1 MTATTDVRSFSDLGV
16 DDAVVAALA
25 DAGITDPFPIQELSL
40 PMALAGADLIGQA
53 RTGTGKTL
61 AFGIPLVQK
70 VDPAAGHTQA
80 LVVVPTRELCL
91 QVHDDLLIAGAKR
104 EVRVVAA
111 YGGRAIDPQS
121 EAIAAGAPIV
131 VGTPGRLLDLVR
143 RRRLDLSRVTMLVLD
158 EADEMLDMGFL
169 PDVEQLIE
177 RCARQRQTLLF
188 SATVPSE
195 VVRLARS
202 YMNKPTF
209 MRSDVQQHTV
219 APQMRQLFFACHRL
233 DKPAVVARILASP
246 NRGRTLIFTRTKRM
260 ADVLAGELRERD
272 IDAGVIHSDL
282 RQEARERALVRFR
295 KGTQDVLC
303 ATEVAARGLDI
314 DQVTHV
320 INYDCPDD
328 ERMYLHRIGRT
339 GRAGATGIAV
349 TLAVWNELARLEMIK
364 RALQIDDE
372 THEVFST
379 SPLLDDLFGAVP
391 SSGGERRARSRPSDA
406 GADTGDEATA
416 GAPSRSRAGR
426 RSRRTRRRKRRPDAA
441 PGAGGGTD
449 TTDRDTADGGAADPS
464 QAATAPERTA
474 PSEPTATVA
483 AGADEQRGDDATT
496 GGDGGVGPDG
506 SETAADAPAAEVT
519 PAAGEPHGRD
529 DGAVAAAADE
539 TDPGGTDADA
549 DGRDHAAG
557 RDAGDDH
564 TTGAGEGRRRTGDRR
579 ARAGRERREPSANG
593 DAGGRGARG
602 RRGGGRRPARDAA
615 VVEPVSPA
623 GRSARGEGR
632 PMLNR
637 PLEISHL
644 P

>member
-1 MTATTDVRSFSDLGV
+1 MVESLT
-16 DDAVVAALA
+16 
-25 DAGITDPFPIQELSL
+25 DAGIIDPFPIQELSL
-40 PMALAGADLIGQA
+40 PMALQGADLIGQA

-61 AFGIPLVQK
+61 AFGIPLVQR
-70 VDPAAGHTQA
+70 VDPEAGYTQA

-91 QVHDDLLIAGAKR
+91 QVHDDLVIAGAKR
-104 EVRVVAA
+104 KVKVVAA

-143 RRRLDLSRVTMLVLD
+143 RGLLDLSRASMLVLD

-177 RCARQRQTLLF
+177 KCAQQRQTLLF

-195 VVRLARS
+195 VVRLARR

-209 MRSDVQQHTV
+209 MRSDVQQQSV
-219 APQMRQLFFACHRL
+219 APQMRQFFFACHRL

-260 ADVLAGELRERD
+260 ADVLASELRSRN
-272 IDAGVIHSDL
+272 INAGVIHSDL

-295 KGTQDVLC
+295 EGTQDVLC

-320 INYDCPDD
+320 VNYDCPDD

-339 GRAGATGIAV
+339 GRAGAAGVAV

-364 RALQIDDE
+364 KALQIEDE

-379 SPLLDDLFGAVP
+379 SPLLDDIFGAAISTP
-391 SSGGERRARSRPSDA
+391 AAAATPGATRRSDDGGREDRDRRDRDDRARKARDGEDRDRERPDR
-406 GADTGDEATA
+406 TPKATA
-416 GAPSRSRAGR
+416 VRSRGGP
-426 RSRRTRRRKRRPDAA
+426 RSRRTRRRR
-441 PGAGGGTD
+441 
-449 TTDRDTADGGAADPS
+449 
-464 QAATAPERTA
+464 
-474 PSEPTATVA
+474 
-483 AGADEQRGDDATT
+483 QRGDSSPVDTAGTRADDRDSEPAAARDRRT
-496 GGDGGVGPDG
+496 GDGGVPPAG
-506 SETAADAPAAEVT
+506 STGDDRTATGDQHDQT
-519 PAAGEPHGRD
+519 SAGT
-529 DGAVAAAADE
+529 AAAADQR
-539 TDPGGTDADA
+539 DDIRGT
-549 DGRDHAAG
+549 
-557 RDAGDDH
+557 
-564 TTGAGEGRRRTGDRR
+564 TGDRR
-579 ARAGRERREPSANG
+579 DHADDTSPGTAAAGEQRHETAETTGNGRRAAGEQRDDGTASRDRRSSRGRDG
-593 DAGGRGARG
+593 GGRGDRAPARSNGDSGRSRG
-602 RRGGGRRPARDAA
+602 RRSGKRSRDASEP

-623 GRSARGEGR
+623 SRAARGAGK
-632 PMLNR
+632 PALNR

>member
-1 MTATTDVRSFSDLGV
+1 MTATDVRSFSDLGV
-16 DDAVVAALA
+16 DDAVVEALA

-40 PMALAGADLIGQA
+40 PMALSGADLIGQA

-61 AFGIPLVQK
+61 AFGIPLVQRA
-70 VDPAAGHTQA
+70 DPAAGYIQA

-91 QVHDDLLIAGAKR
+91 QVHDDLVIAGAKR
-104 EVRVVAA
+104 NIKVVAA

-121 EAIAAGAPIV
+121 DAIAAGASIV

-143 RRRLDLSRVTMLVLD
+143 RGKLDLSRASMLVLD

-177 RCARQRQTLLF
+177 RCAHERQTLLF

-195 VVRLARS
+195 VVRLARR

-209 MRSDVQQHTV
+209 MRSDVQQQSV
-219 APQMRQLFFACHRL
+219 APQMGQFFFACHRL
-233 DKPAVVARILASP
+233 DKPAVVARILSAP

-260 ADVLAGELRERD
+260 ADTLADELRSRN

-339 GRAGATGIAV
+339 GRAGAAGIAV

-364 RALQIDDE
+364 KALQIEDE

-379 SPLLDDLFGAVP
+379 SPLLDDLFGPVVVDTSTAHTETATQP
-391 SSGGERRARSRPSDA
+391 AQQTDDDDDDSQPRERASKAPGGRSR
-406 GADTGDEATA
+406 G
-416 GAPSRSRAGR
+416 GR
-426 RSRRTRRRKRRPDAA
+426 RSRRTRRRRSRGTVSPADSAAARASETRPRRSDRSDGDSGTETGSDDA
-441 PGAGGGTD
+441 GTANRSGD
-449 TTDRDTADGGAADPS
+449 DGMTAETADSTSPAVETPAHD
-464 QAATAPERTA
+464 ATAA
-474 PSEPTATVA
+474 S
-483 AGADEQRGDDATT
+483 D
-496 GGDGGVGPDG
+496 GDGSV
-506 SETAADAPAAEVT
+506 TA
-519 PAAGEPHGRD
+519 
-529 DGAVAAAADE
+529 
-539 TDPGGTDADA
+539 TDAD
-549 DGRDHAAG
+549 DS
-557 RDAGDDH
+557 RDAAATSDDNAA
-564 TTGAGEGRRRTGDRR
+564 TSRGGASDRR
-579 ARAGRERREPSANG
+579 DDRAAAHSNG
-593 DAGGRGARG
+593 GGGRSRG
-602 RRGGGRRPARDAA
+602 RRGKRSRDAA
-615 VVEPVSPA
+615 KPVVEPISPA
-623 GRSARGEGR
+623 SRAARGTGK
-632 PMLNR
+632 PALNR

>member
-1 MTATTDVRSFSDLGV
+1 VTAADVRSFSDLGV
-16 DDAVVAALA
+16 DDAVVESLT
-25 DAGITDPFPIQELSL
+25 DAGIIDPFPIQELSL
-40 PMALAGADLIGQA
+40 PMALQGADLIGQA

-61 AFGIPLVQK
+61 AFGIPLVQR
-70 VDPAAGHTQA
+70 VDPEAGHTQA

-91 QVHDDLLIAGAKR
+91 QVHDDLVIAGAKR
-104 EVRVVAA
+104 KVKVVAA

-143 RRRLDLSRVTMLVLD
+143 RGLLDLSRASMLVLD

-177 RCARQRQTLLF
+177 KCARQRQTLLF

-195 VVRLARS
+195 VVRLARR

-209 MRSDVQQHTV
+209 MRSDVQQQSV
-219 APQMRQLFFACHRL
+219 APQMRQFFFACHRL

-260 ADVLAGELRERD
+260 ADVLASELRSRN
-272 IDAGVIHSDL
+272 INAGVIHSDL

-295 KGTQDVLC
+295 EGTQDVLC

-320 INYDCPDD
+320 VNYDCPDD

-339 GRAGATGIAV
+339 GRAGAAGVAV

-364 RALQIDDE
+364 KALQIEDE

-379 SPLLDDLFGAVP
+379 SPLLDDIFGAAISTP
-391 SSGGERRARSRPSDA
+391 ATTGATRESDGGRGDRDREDRDRGDRDREDRDRKARDRENRDRKARDRENRDRKARDREDRDREDRDRERRDRTPKATAMRSRGGP
-406 GADTGDEATA
+406 
-416 GAPSRSRAGR
+416 
-426 RSRRTRRRKRRPDAA
+426 RSRRTRRRRQRGDSSPVDT
-441 PGAGGGTD
+441 AGTRDG
-449 TTDRDTADGGAADPS
+449 DRDT
-464 QAATAPERTA
+464 
-474 PSEPTATVA
+474 EPTAA
-483 AGADEQRGDDATT
+483 RDRRDDT
-496 GGDGGVGPDG
+496 GG
-506 SETAADAPAAEVT
+506 A
-519 PAAGEPHGRD
+519 
-529 DGAVAAAADE
+529 
-539 TDPGGTDADA
+539 
-549 DGRDHAAG
+549 
-557 RDAGDDH
+557 
-564 TTGAGEGRRRTGDRR
+564 TGDRR
-579 ARAGRERREPSANG
+579 DRADDTSPATAAAGDQRHDTAETTGNGRAAGEQRDDGPAAGDRRPSRG
-593 DAGGRGARG
+593 RDGGGRGDRAPARSNGDSGRSRG
-602 RRGGGRRPARDAA
+602 RRSGKRSRDASQP

-623 GRSARGEGR
+623 SRAARGAGK
-632 PMLNR
+632 PALNR